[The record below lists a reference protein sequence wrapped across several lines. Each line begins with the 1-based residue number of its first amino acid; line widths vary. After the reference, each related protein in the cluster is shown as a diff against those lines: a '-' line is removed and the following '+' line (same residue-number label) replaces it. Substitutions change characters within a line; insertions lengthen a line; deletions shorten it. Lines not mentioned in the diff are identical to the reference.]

1 MQVTSTFWAA
11 TQPLPRAERATIPHM
26 KEEMQGFHMNQI
38 SEIFFGEK
46 ALFSALSQSKSA
58 APRTVAPP
66 MKFEFPALFSAVRWP
81 IGPISEIC
89 VARHGPDTS

>member
-1 MQVTSTFWAA
+1 MQVNSTFWAA

-26 KEEMQGFHMNQI
+26 KEEMQGFYMNQI

-58 APRTVAPP
+58 APRTWWFCTNTQFRAYVTT
-66 MKFEFPALFSAVRWP
+66 
-81 IGPISEIC
+81 IC
-89 VARHGPDTS
+89 IDS

>member
-26 KEEMQGFHMNQI
+26 KEKMQGFHMNQI
-38 SEIFFGEK
+38 SETFFGEK

-58 APRTVAPP
+58 APRTVS
-66 MKFEFPALFSAVRWP
+66 KLCTVKTTQYFV
-81 IGPISEIC
+81 
-89 VARHGPDTS
+89 

>member
-1 MQVTSTFWAA
+1 MIFSTYA

-58 APRTVAPP
+58 APRMFTFILLVSNMSPSSSSN
-66 MKFEFPALFSAVRWP
+66 KIFALKVGKTACTW
-81 IGPISEIC
+81 
-89 VARHGPDTS
+89 D